1 MSEGQPSETGEPR
14 SGLLKWALWGVAGIG
29 VAAVVYIIAQAT
41 INPRQ
46 EMGLKSVAKGEMA
59 KLTLSAEAGAAP
71 VTSFLDKDGKPV
83 RLADFKGKVVVLN
96 VWATWCAPCILEMPT
111 LAKLAAEYE
120 GKPVAVVAV
129 AIDGDRDADKAKAF
143 IARNAPLVFYRD
155 PKLKLPYDLKPPT
168 SAMPTTVI
176 FGKDGIE
183 RGRVLGPAE
192 WSGKDAKAVIDKVL
206 AEG

>member
-1 MSEGQPSETGEPR
+1 MSEGQPIEAGEPR
-14 SGLLKWALWGVAGIG
+14 SSLLKWALWGVAGIG
-29 VAAVVYIIAQAT
+29 VAAVVYIIAQASL
-41 INPRQ
+41 NPRQ

-59 KLTLSAEAGAAP
+59 KLTLPAEAGVAP
-71 VTSFLDKDGKPV
+71 VTSFLDKDGKQV

-120 GKPVAVVAV
+120 GKPVVVVAV
-129 AIDGDRDADKAKAF
+129 AIDGERDADKAKAF
-143 IARNAPLVFYRD
+143 IAKNAPLAYYRD
-155 PKLKLPYDLKPPT
+155 PKLKLPYDLKPQT

-176 FGKDGIE
+176 FGKDGVE

>member
-1 MSEGQPSETGEPR
+1 
-14 SGLLKWALWGVAGIG
+14 
-29 VAAVVYIIAQAT
+29 
-41 INPRQ
+41 
-46 EMGLKSVAKGEMA
+46 MGLKSVARGEMA
-59 KLTLSAEAGAAP
+59 KLTLPAEAGSAP

-155 PKLKLPYDLKPPT
+155 PKLKLPYDLKPST

-176 FGKDGIE
+176 FGKDGVE

>member
-1 MSEGQPSETGEPR
+1 MREGQPIEAGEPR
-14 SGLLKWALWGVAGIG
+14 SSLLKWALWGVAGIG
-29 VAAVVYIIAQAT
+29 VAAVVYIIAQASL
-41 INPRQ
+41 NPRQ

-59 KLTLSAEAGAAP
+59 KLILPAEAGVAP
-71 VTSFLDKDGKPV
+71 VTSFLDKDGKQV

-129 AIDGDRDADKAKAF
+129 AIDGERDADKAKAF
-143 IARNAPLVFYRD
+143 IAKNAPLAYYRD
-155 PKLKLPYDLKPPT
+155 PKLKLPYDLKPQT

-176 FGKDGIE
+176 FGKDGVE

>member
-1 MSEGQPSETGEPR
+1 MSEGQPIEAGEPR
-14 SGLLKWALWGVAGIG
+14 SSLLKWALWGVAGIG
-29 VAAVVYIIAQAT
+29 VAAVVYIIAQASL
-41 INPRQ
+41 NPRQ

-59 KLTLSAEAGAAP
+59 KLTLPAEAGVAP
-71 VTSFLDKDGKPV
+71 VTSFLDKDGKQV

-129 AIDGDRDADKAKAF
+129 AIDGERDADKAKAF
-143 IARNAPLVFYRD
+143 IAKNAPLAYYRD
-155 PKLKLPYDLKPPT
+155 PKLKLPYDLKPQT

-176 FGKDGIE
+176 FGKDGVE

>member
-1 MSEGQPSETGEPR
+1 MSEGQPSETGKP
-14 SGLLKWALWGVAGIG
+14 SSSLLKWALWGVAGIG
-29 VAAVVYIIAQAT
+29 VAAVVYIIAQAS

-59 KLTLSAEAGAAP
+59 KLTLSPEAGAAP
-71 VTSFLDKDGKPV
+71 VTSFLDKDGKQV

-143 IARNAPLVFYRD
+143 IAKNAPLAFYRD
-155 PKLKLPYDLKPPT
+155 PKLKLPYDLKPST

-176 FGKDGIE
+176 FGKDGVE